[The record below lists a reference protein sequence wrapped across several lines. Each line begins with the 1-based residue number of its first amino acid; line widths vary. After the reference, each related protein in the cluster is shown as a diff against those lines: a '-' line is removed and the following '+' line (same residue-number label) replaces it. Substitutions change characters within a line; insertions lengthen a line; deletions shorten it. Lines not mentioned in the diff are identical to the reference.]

1 MDFIHVL
8 PFVSTVITLA
18 FAASVL
24 NRYVRGRRKHSLMW
38 GIGLVLYGLGT
49 FSEAFLALRWSPFVV
64 RLWYLC
70 GAMLT
75 AAWLGQG
82 TIYLLIRKPHVADRL
97 ALGLLV
103 VSLAAVALVLTARV
117 DASAFRPAVPI
128 SSQYKDLM
136 TRSGLTVLLTIL
148 LNIYG
153 SLGLIGGALYSGY
166 LFWRKRV
173 LPNRVLGNVFIA
185 VGALFPAS
193 AGTLIRLGLG
203 DWLYA
208 SELAGAALMFLGF
221 YLATQ
226 PQPSE
231 RQAARARL
239 NAGDQIT
246 NY

>member
-18 FAASVL
+18 FAAAVL
-24 NRYVRGRRKHSLMW
+24 SRYLHGRRKHSLMW

-49 FSEAFLALRWSPFVV
+49 FSEAYLALWWSPFVV

-82 TIYLLIRKPHVADRL
+82 TLYLLVRKPRVADSF
-97 ALGLLV
+97 AVGLLL
-103 VSLAAVALVLTARV
+103 VSLLAVGLVLTARV

-128 SSQYKDLM
+128 STQYKDLLA
-136 TRSGLTVLLTIL
+136 RGGLTVLLTVL

-166 LFWRKRV
+166 LFWRKSV

-193 AGTLIRLGLG
+193 AGTFIKLGLG

-226 PQPSE
+226 PQPAE
-231 RQAARARL
+231 RQAARAAVR
-239 NAGDQIT
+239 ADAPVQQ
-246 NY
+246 